1 MSKFAQFYRS
11 LVNQKELRNL
21 NLFWIGFLIYT
32 LAYTLSTTTLVNYIF
47 CQVIE
52 FVGLAIFISAAFS
65 LVRLRIENNYIKVLF
80 ILYICWL
87 FTIVV
92 RGFSL
97 DSTYLKNF
105 LFDSN
110 IGVFTYLTPFV
121 LLFPQNLSAYKK
133 LCYFIFIVGV
143 FYLFYDLIFIKQLLN
158 RDVEDNLSKGI
169 IENFA
174 RNLGLPV
181 TFLILTYTYQPKKV
195 KYFTLFVG
203 VVTALFALIRARR
216 GLVFT
221 SLSPFILAYIIYL
234 SESKQK
240 AAVFLISLFS
250 LCLVGIYGLQF
261 FNESS
266 MFSSFKSR
274 VKEDTR
280 TSVEDCFYSDMTTKD
295 WIIGK
300 GINGQYYCPNIDVND
315 TTGYRQII
323 ETDYLNIILKGGII
337 SLGLLLLITVP
348 AVIKGIFYSNNVLSK
363 AAGCWILIWLLS
375 LYPTTVYVFTLNYI
389 IVWLCIGI
397 CYNKRIRDMAED
409 SVKYYFFNMP
419 SGLSVKA

>member
-195 KYFTLFVG
+195 KYFTLFV
-203 VVTALFALIRARR
+203 
-216 GLVFT
+216 
-221 SLSPFILAYIIYL
+221 
-234 SESKQK
+234 E
-240 AAVFLISLFS
+240 
-250 LCLVGIYGLQF
+250 
-261 FNESS
+261 
-266 MFSSFKSR
+266 
-274 VKEDTR
+274 
-280 TSVEDCFYSDMTTKD
+280 
-295 WIIGK
+295 
-300 GINGQYYCPNIDVND
+300 
-315 TTGYRQII
+315 
-323 ETDYLNIILKGGII
+323 
-337 SLGLLLLITVP
+337 
-348 AVIKGIFYSNNVLSK
+348 
-363 AAGCWILIWLLS
+363 
-375 LYPTTVYVFTLNYI
+375 
-389 IVWLCIGI
+389 
-397 CYNKRIRDMAED
+397 
-409 SVKYYFFNMP
+409 
-419 SGLSVKA
+419 